1 MKILHLIYSQ
11 QVAGAE
17 KYLLDLLPAL
27 KKKGIDCSLIYVI
40 PPADQHKFTAVVN
53 ALNEQGVN
61 TIVISGSSKSLIKT
75 AREIAARVK
84 THDIP
89 YIHAHLFKADILAVL
104 VKKLFCRNI
113 KLLSTKHGYQ
123 ESYLNTHLQSLG
135 TIDRN
140 LYYYISKFIN
150 ARIDA
155 QVTIS
160 KAMSDL
166 YYNLRLTKTRIPFI
180 HHGID
185 LAAPVKD
192 NSFRHSDQQLVV
204 VGRVE
209 MIKGHKYL
217 LDALPAVKEKF
228 PAVKL
233 LVLGNGTE
241 KENLQQQAKQLGI
254 ENAVTFLGFQSN
266 PAAYVAN
273 SDVIVLPSLFEP
285 FGLVYIEAFALQTP
299 VVAFD
304 VQATNEIIEHNRS
317 GLLAPMFDSAT
328 LAAHIIQLLGDAE
341 ERKRI
346 ASNAYSR
353 YATHFTKERMV
364 NDTIAWY
371 QTVCAG

>member
-1 MKILHLIYSQ
+1 M
-11 QVAGAE
+11 AGAE
-17 KYLLDLLPAL
+17 KYLLDLLPEL
-27 KKKGIDCSLIYVI
+27 RKKGIYCSLIYVI
-40 PPADQHKFTAVVN
+40 PPADQHKFTALVQQ
-53 ALNEQGVN
+53 LNEAGVQ
-61 TIVISGSSKSLIKT
+61 TEVISGTSKSLLGV
-75 AREIAARVK
+75 ARKIAAHVK
-84 THDIP
+84 ANDIK
-89 YIHAHLFKADILAVL
+89 YIHAHLFKADILAVM

-123 ESYLNTHLQSLG
+123 ESYLNQHLESLG
-135 TIDRN
+135 KIDRN
-140 LYYYISKFIN
+140 IYYYISKFIN
-150 ARIDA
+150 ANIDA

-160 KAMSDL
+160 KAMSEL

-185 LAAPVKD
+185 LTAPVKD
-192 NSFRHSDQQLVV
+192 NSFRKSGKQLVV

-217 LDALPAVKEKF
+217 LDALPAIKEKF

-241 KENLQQQAKQLGI
+241 RENLQQQVITLGI
-254 ENAVTFLGFQSN
+254 EEIVEFLGFQPN
-266 PAAYVAN
+266 PAAWVSN

-304 VQATNEIIEHNRS
+304 VQATNEIIQHNES

-328 LAAHIIQLLGDAE
+328 LAAHIITLLGDE
-341 ERKRI
+341 TERKRL
-346 ASNAYSR
+346 AGNAYHR
-353 YATHFTKERMV
+353 YCTHFTKERMV
-364 NDTIAWY
+364 NETIAWY
-371 QTVCAG
+371 QSVLAG